1 MIIKHLHHRVYCTAD
16 VKMQVVNTK
25 NQPIHI
31 IIINN
36 DFPYNSNIRGK
47 STTSTLIQKPML
59 FLFLF
64 LLLRK
69 RLSLFAYHNKYI
81 KNVKECRWKCF
92 KQSANRLLIFNTIV
106 TVSFTYFTALHIFTL
121 THSKSII
128 IAICLIYLISY
139 YQLIIFSFIFI
150 S

>member
-1 MIIKHLHHRVYCTAD
+1 MIF
-16 VKMQVVNTK
+16 
-25 NQPIHI
+25 HI
-31 IIINN
+31 IAI
-36 DFPYNSNIRGK
+36 SGEK

-81 KNVKECRWKCF
+81 KIVKECRWKCF

-106 TVSFTYFTALHIFTL
+106 TVSFNIFYCITYIYPNTFKVNYNSYLPCIPNFILLANYFFHFYFV
-121 THSKSII
+121 KSNILVRI
-128 IAICLIYLISY
+128 QFLPNKIK
-139 YQLIIFSFIFI
+139 
-150 S
+150 